1 VIVIAL
7 SAFLPSGAGVA
18 AGSCWFGK
26 LVAYRRLLL
35 LRAKRL
41 LEFVATFSYEVFEK
55 DARQN
60 LRGRG

>member
-26 LVAYRRLLL
+26 LVAYRLLLL
-35 LRAKRL
+35 LRAKRQ